1 MNINMKKSKVVHI
14 ITGLGDGG
22 AEGVL
27 SRLCHYAQ
35 GIDHVVISLTDEGK
49 YGAIL
54 RDANITVYCLALK
67 VTRPSPL
74 KYIKLIQLIR
84 SEAPDVVQT
93 WMYHADLLGGIAA
106 KIAGVKR
113 VFWGVRMSSL
123 DPVESSRIT
132 HCIVRICAFLSRWV
146 PEKIICCAE
155 QAMVVHSQIGY
166 MKNKLQVISNGY
178 DLSRFKPD
186 HPVGMNIRKELDISS
201 EEFIIGMVGR
211 FDPLKDHNNLMQALA
226 YVTESKIQF
235 RCVLVGNGMTHSNTI
250 LVNWISEQA
259 LQDKVILL
267 GQRKDIADIMNCL
280 DLHVL
285 SSKSEGFPNVIAE
298 AMACGV
304 PCVSTQVGDALQII
318 GNQESV
324 CPAGDPKGL
333 AKLIIFMANE
343 WQQNKLGWQKRKNMS
358 VKRIHD
364 NFSVETMADAYVSIW
379 FGEHGAYTCAD

>member
-1 MNINMKKSKVVHI
+1 MKVVHI

-27 SRLCHYAQ
+27 SRLCQNTQ
-35 GIDHVVISLTDEGK
+35 GIDHVVISLMDEGK

-54 RDANITVYCLALK
+54 RDANITVHCLALK
-67 VTRPSPL
+67 VSRPSPL
-74 KYIKLIQLIR
+74 KFIKLIQLIR

-132 HCIVRICAFLSRWV
+132 HCIVRICAFLSRWL
-146 PEKIICCAE
+146 PEKIVCCAE
-155 QAMVVHSQIGY
+155 QAMVVHAQIGY
-166 MKNKLQVISNGY
+166 MKDKLQVISNGY

-186 HPVGMNIRKELDISS
+186 HLVGMNIRKELDIGT

-211 FDPLKDHNNLMQALA
+211 FDPLKDHNNLIQALA
-226 YVTESKIQF
+226 YVTESKIHF
-235 RCVLVGNGMTHSNTI
+235 RCVLVGKDLTQSNTI
-250 LVNWISEQA
+250 LVKWIVEQA
-259 LQDKVILL
+259 LQDKILLL
-267 GQRKDIADIMNCL
+267 GQRSDIASVMNVL

-304 PCVSTQVGDALQII
+304 PCVSTHVGDALQII
-318 GNQESV
+318 GAQEAV
-324 CPAGDPKGL
+324 CPASEPKEL

-343 WQQNKLGWQKRKNMS
+343 WKQNKQGWQNRKNMS

-364 NFSVETMADAYVSIW
+364 NYSVETMVDAYVSIW
-379 FGEHGAYTCAD
+379 FGEHGAYICAD